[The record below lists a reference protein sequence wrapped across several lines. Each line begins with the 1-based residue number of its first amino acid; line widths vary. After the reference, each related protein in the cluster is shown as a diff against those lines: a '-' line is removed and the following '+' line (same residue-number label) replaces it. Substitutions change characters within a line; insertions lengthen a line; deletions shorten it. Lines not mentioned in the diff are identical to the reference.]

1 MIYLKNNPHINIGDE
16 CMKSEIDIVKEIQ
29 CKILNFKAELNDI
42 IPQEWE
48 IESYSEAWFRGENA
62 VYKETQTSITR
73 EIVSS
78 ASWEELHTDHHTY
91 RMWLYEKTKLFLKD
105 NHEDIYELFDS
116 SLHYPYFMQHYGIPT
131 DFLDFTPELET
142 ALYFAIS
149 NCEENSEAVLWL
161 FAPTLFNYANVLNH
175 LSFGTDDRDVKV
187 ATAYQI
193 GAAENQNFYDA
204 MVYGRN
210 DDGSARIRSVK
221 DFERYTFEINKG
233 FSKAISPI
241 SEKHVASPLIDRMY
255 KQSGFFL
262 YSKPFEHGLHE
273 LTNGFVTSKLMNKL
287 GRKNRE
293 ADTVKNLLLRK
304 ITFTP
309 EEVKILKGYLL
320 SKGFDDQ
327 RFGFDDEGDK
337 FKIDRSHFSFD
348 TYIRET
354 GGVKN
359 AKSEEVFVK
368 THIKKIYTPLFS
380 S

>member
-1 MIYLKNNPHINIGDE
+1 MMYLKNNPYINIGDE
-16 CMKSEIDIVKEIQ
+16 CMKSEIDILKEIQ
-29 CKILNFKAELNDI
+29 RKILSFKDELNDT
-42 IPQEWE
+42 IPRDWE
-48 IESYSEAWFRGENA
+48 NESYSRVWFRGENA

-78 ASWEELHTDHHTY
+78 ASWRELHTDHHTY

-105 NHEDIYELFDS
+105 NHEDIYQLFDS

-131 DFLDFTPELET
+131 DFLDFTPKLET

-149 NCEENSEAVLWL
+149 NCKENSEAVLWL

-175 LSFGTDDRDVKV
+175 LPFGTDDRDVKL

-221 DFERYTFEINKG
+221 DFDRYTFEINKG

-241 SEKHVASPLIDRMY
+241 SEKHAASPLIDRMY

-262 YSKPFEHGLHE
+262 YSRPFEDGLKE
-273 LTNGFVTSKLMNKL
+273 LTNGFITSKLMNKL

-293 ADTVKNLLLRK
+293 ADTVRNLLLRK

-320 SKGFDDQ
+320 SRGFDDR
-327 RFGFDDEGDK
+327 RFGFDDVGDK

-359 AKSEEVFVK
+359 ADSEEVFVK
-368 THIKKIYTPLFS
+368 THVKKMYTPLFS